1 MWELRRERG
10 KSMMKTERKKN
21 IYLYVYTGV
30 YTADA
35 RQSLIAASTEL
46 HTLSSAALHTLSIF
60 VV

>member
-1 MWELRRERG
+1 
-10 KSMMKTERKKN
+10 MMKTEQKK